1 MAELTAE
8 RRASLMAYC
17 RLEEADMG
25 PGEPALLETFYLGAV
40 DYMTNAGVSLPKEGT
55 PRRATYDLLVN
66 RMVLSDWD
74 NRNAVVSEPVT
85 ENLRFRRMLN
95 QMKDTEVSDSGTEEE

>member
-1 MAELTAE
+1 MTMSLTDE

-17 RLEEADMG
+17 HLEGADMG
-25 PGEPALLETFYLGAV
+25 PGEQELLETFYLAAI
-40 DYMTNAGVSLPKEGT
+40 DYMTNSGVSLPDAGT
-55 PRRATYDLLVN
+55 PRRAMYDLLVN

-74 NRNAVVSEPVT
+74 NRDAVAATPVT

-95 QMKDTEVSDSGTEEE
+95 QMKETEVPDLGT